1 MKEFINKS
9 MIEVASQLVGCF
21 GYHYKTHN
29 TLTKR
34 IIDDKKY
41 NFKVDIILNLE
52 KKTDN
57 QTIIS
62 NDYIITDKFNRTY
75 KYSRFELH
83 VHLIKKLLAN
93 YNYKVNTIVDS
104 KYINM
109 EYLTNSYKIFLKKQL
124 DKMRIIFRQ
133 TMLEIR

>member
-21 GYHYKTHN
+21 GYHYKAHN

-34 IIDDKKY
+34 IIDDEKY

-93 YNYKVNTIVDS
+93 YKVNIIEDS

-109 EYLTNSYKIFLKKQL
+109 EYITNSYELFLKKQL

-133 TMLEIR
+133 TMLEIK

>member
-9 MIEVASQLVGCF
+9 MIEVATQLVGCF
-21 GYHYKTHN
+21 GYHYKAHN

-34 IIDDKKY
+34 IIDDEKY

-93 YNYKVNTIVDS
+93 YKVNIIEDS

-109 EYLTNSYKIFLKKQL
+109 EYITNSYELFLKKQL
-124 DKMRIIFRQ
+124 DKIRIIFRQ
-133 TMLEIR
+133 TMLEIK

>member
-1 MKEFINKS
+1 MKGFINKS
-9 MIEVASQLVGCF
+9 MIEVVTQLVGCF
-21 GYHYKTHN
+21 GYHYKAHN

-34 IIDDKKY
+34 IIDDEKY

-93 YNYKVNTIVDS
+93 YKVNIIEDS

-109 EYLTNSYKIFLKKQL
+109 EYITNSYELFLKKQL

-133 TMLEIR
+133 TMLEIK